1 MCKRSTLRRRAEG
14 AFCVVRMDARA
25 LIVLADFFH
34 VSIDYPVG
42 RTELP
47 SMDAK
52 RISNELSK
60 VQLQLEKIKIDLQ
73 K

>member
-1 MCKRSTLRRRAEG
+1 MRGKNGRAG
-14 AFCVVRMDARA
+14 VDCTGG
-25 LIVLADFFH
+25 FFH

>member
-1 MCKRSTLRRRAEG
+1 MLSNYETGKPQP
-14 AFCVVRMDARA
+14 DARV

-34 VSIDYPVG
+34 VSIDYPLG

-52 RISNELSK
+52 RISSELSK

>member
-1 MCKRSTLRRRAEG
+1 MRGKNGRR
-14 AFCVVRMDARA
+14 V

-34 VSIDYPVG
+34 VSIDDPVS
-42 RTELP
+42 RTELS

>member
-1 MCKRSTLRRRAEG
+1 MRGKNGRAG
-14 AFCVVRMDARA
+14 VDCTAG
-25 LIVLADFFH
+25 FFH
-34 VSIDYPVG
+34 ASIDYPVG
-42 RTELP
+42 RTELS

-60 VQLQLEKIKIDLQ
+60 VQLQLEKIKMDLQ